1 MLNRSFTHREKVLL
15 LIFVVLALG
24 LFYYFVA
31 FRGFKE
37 QMRLYDTTELQYQ
50 IDTETI
56 RATKQKQ
63 MEDYIDKHKGETIG
77 TVEKYNNL
85 SQEVSVLGDIL
96 DGKVTDITIN
106 WSEPVASGNTVRR
119 IAGISFTAPN
129 YTVASS
135 VVDAIH
141 NCQYRCV
148 IGDLDLSS
156 PEENMSSSKVSVSMS
171 VTFFETIDGVE
182 NTPGLIIDTPD
193 EDTSSSEEST
203 TPN

>member
-1 MLNRSFTHREKVLL
+1 M
-15 LIFVVLALG
+15 
-24 LFYYFVA
+24 
-31 FRGFKE
+31 
-37 QMRLYDTTELQYQ
+37 
-50 IDTETI
+50 
-56 RATKQKQ
+56 
-63 MEDYIDKHKGETIG
+63 
-77 TVEKYNNL
+77 
-85 SQEVSVLGDIL
+85 
-96 DGKVTDITIN
+96 
-106 WSEPVASGNTVRR
+106 RR